1 MTEPGFSLREI
12 ADHLAG
18 RLDGDPDLR
27 IVRVQAPEAAGAH
40 EIAVVFHR
48 RALRHLAPGAAALVL
63 ADDVDPPAVPAATIR
78 IADPQRAFVSLLRL
92 LHPERRL
99 GGVAAGAHVDPAA
112 TLAPGVYVACGAV
125 IGAGAQLAAGVEI
138 HANAVVGD
146 DVVIG
151 EDSII
156 YPNVTLY
163 PGCRLGRRV
172 RIHAGAVVG
181 SDGFGFQL
189 QADGSLLKVPQVG
202 SVEIGDD
209 VEIGANCT
217 IDRGTLA
224 ATTLAAGVKLD
235 NLVHIGHNCSIGEH
249 CCLVAQVGISGSV
262 TIGARSKLMGQAGVV
277 PHVELAADTV
287 VGAQAGVIRDLP
299 GGEWFGA
306 PAIAAA
312 EARRAYPLIG
322 RLPEHR
328 RRIAALERRCA
339 ALEEA
344 MARPRQALG
353 DEPDLA
359 RRGRRTKRP
368 ADPGAS
374 GPRGG

>member
-1 MTEPGFSLREI
+1 MTGPGFSLREI

-18 RLDGDPDLR
+18 RLEGDPDLR
-27 IVRVQAPEAAGAH
+27 IVRVQAPEAAGAQ
-40 EIAVVFHR
+40 EIAVVFHPR
-48 RALRHLAPGAAALVL
+48 VLRHLAPSAAALVL
-63 ADDVDPPAVPAATIR
+63 ADNIDPPVRPAAMIR
-78 IADPQRAFVSLLRL
+78 IADPQRAFVSLLQL
-92 LHPERRL
+92 FHPERRRS
-99 GGVAAGAHVDPAA
+99 GIAAGAHVDPTA
-112 TLAPGVYVACGAV
+112 TLAPGVYLAAGAV
-125 IGAGAQLAAGVEI
+125 VGAGARLAAGVQI

-163 PGCRLGRRV
+163 PGSRLGRRV

-181 SDGFGFQL
+181 SDGFGFQP
-189 QADGSLLKVPQVG
+189 QADGSLLKVPQIG
-202 SVEIGDD
+202 RVEIGDD

-262 TIGARSKLMGQAGVV
+262 AIGARSKLMGQAGVV
-277 PHVELAADTV
+277 PHVHLAADTV
-287 VGAQAGVIRDLP
+287 VGAQAGVIGDLA

-312 EARRAYPLIG
+312 QARRAYPLIG
-322 RLPEHR
+322 RLPEQR

-339 ALEEA
+339 ALEDALAQPRHTAGVEPDRA
-344 MARPRQALG
+344 RRTARPSDR
-353 DEPDLA
+353 D
-359 RRGRRTKRP
+359 
-368 ADPGAS
+368 AS
-374 GPRGG
+374 GPRGE